1 MKIHMTTGISAA
13 GVVEGSKQRP
23 PLQVP
28 LLHSELEMHFI
39 PEHLLSKAAISVA
52 QSDLALHVLPTQFY
66 DWH

>member
-1 MKIHMTTGISAA
+1 
-13 GVVEGSKQRP
+13 
-23 PLQVP
+23 
-28 LLHSELEMHFI
+28 MHFI

>member
-1 MKIHMTTGISAA
+1 MKIHRTTGISAA
-13 GVVEGSKQRP
+13 DVVEGSTQWP

-52 QSDLALHVLPTQFY
+52 QSDLALHVLPTQNE
-66 DWH
+66 DRH